1 MWEFVK
7 GIKNS
12 FAVWYANKIL
22 ITLVFLLAKT
32 AFVCAQTTNLTVTI
46 KNEQGEV
53 VESAHVSIPAL
64 GIIAVSDKSGQV
76 NFSNIPVGQHF
87 FQVSVMG
94 YEKAEIT
101 YPVSAETKA
110 LQIVLKQSSFQIEEA
125 VVVGESTSSRVAKS
139 GYAVT
144 ALNPELIAGSSLN
157 TNDLFRSSSG
167 VNLRQT
173 GGFGSSL
180 SVSINGL
187 TGKMVRF
194 FEDGIPIENGYLSPI
209 YLIPFNTI
217 DRIEVYKGV
226 VPEQIGSDALG
237 GAVSFVTRPITRSYT
252 DLSYERG
259 SYELNKAYAGKR
271 FVLNNGLMAGGY
283 FSYGGAKNNY
293 PVEIEISDE
302 TGRVNNQVVDRF
314 HDAFKSLS
322 GKLELGFVNRPWA
335 DEFYTTL
342 KLNSTDKE
350 LQHGLL
356 MQNPAGEAE
365 VSSSLAEN
373 RITFK
378 KDGIFKL
385 PFSVELTNVFSL
397 NHINYTDTTK
407 NIYNWRGEITGKRV
421 LGNEIYYFDS
431 PHLADVTTTRNYF
444 KFSSN
449 FQINEK
455 SDLKTTLIYSFFKRT
470 GSDPPAQNENGIDP
484 YDAVPKVHK
493 STVSISSTNRL
504 ADEKLTSITGL
515 KIHILKASQSFSL
528 ESNDEINASGNYMGV
543 WQVLRYSPL
552 QNLLFVTSYEYAY
565 RIPDENELFGDV
577 VLISSNTDLEPEKS
591 HNLNLGTIWSYNPQS
606 NLSFNTFFRG
616 IKDII
621 FLGFPIHGARYT
633 NVFNTHSYGAELE
646 GRTQILNFF
655 HINYALTY
663 QELRNMSNFNY
674 DGTESTKYYNTRLPN
689 IPWLYGNLGLQ
700 FKQQNLVG
708 KETESRITLQTF
720 YVNEYYLRPEPDGGG
735 NSKYVIPSQFY
746 QNIGISQK
754 FSKLDLLFG
763 IEVQNVF
770 NHKLYDNFRV
780 QKPGRTLQML
790 VRYTINN

>member
-1 MWEFVK
+1 M
-7 GIKNS
+7 
-12 FAVWYANKIL
+12 WYANEIL
-22 ITLVFLLAKT
+22 IVLIFLLAKT
-32 AFVCAQTTNLTVTI
+32 ALVHSQAINLTFTV
-46 KNEQGEV
+46 KNEKEEV
-53 VESAHVSIPAL
+53 VEAAHISIPAM
-64 GIIAVSDKSGQV
+64 GINGVTDKSGKV
-76 NFSNIPVGQHF
+76 NFSNIPVGKQV
-87 FQVSVMG
+87 FQVSVLG

-101 YPVSAETKA
+101 YPISAETKEI
-110 LQIVLKQSSFQIEEA
+110 QIILKQSSFQIEEA
-125 VVVGESTSSRVAKS
+125 VIVSESAGSRVAKS

-209 YLIPFNTI
+209 YLIPFNSI
-217 DRIEVYKGV
+217 ERIEVYKGV

-237 GAVSFVTRPITRSYT
+237 GAVSFVTRPITRAYT
-252 DLSYERG
+252 DLSFEAG
-259 SYELNKAYAGKR
+259 SYGLYKAYAGKR
-271 FVLNNGLMAGGY
+271 FILNNGLMAGGY
-283 FSYGGAKNNY
+283 LSYGGAKNNY
-293 PVEIEISDE
+293 PVEVEISDE
-302 TGRVNNQVVDRF
+302 TGRVNNELADRF
-314 HDAFKSLS
+314 HDEFKTLS
-322 GKLELGFVNRPWA
+322 GKLELGLVNKSWA
-335 DEFYTTL
+335 DEFYATI
-342 KLNSTDKE
+342 KLNNTSKE

-365 VSSSLAEN
+365 VSSGLAEN

-378 KDGIFKL
+378 KDGIFNL
-385 PFSVELTNVFSL
+385 PFLAELTNVFSV
-397 NHINYTDTTK
+397 NNINYTDTTK
-407 NIYNWRGEITGKRV
+407 NIYNWRGKISGQRV

-444 KFSSN
+444 KFYGKYRLN
-449 FQINEK
+449 QK
-455 SDLKTTLIYSFFKRT
+455 SELKTTLINSFFKRT
-470 GSDPPAQNENGIDP
+470 GSDPPAQNNDGIDP
-484 YDAVPKVHK
+484 YSAVPNMHK
-493 STVSISSTNRL
+493 STVSVSSTNLL
-504 ADEKLTSITGL
+504 AYDKLTSITGL
-515 KIHILKASQSFSL
+515 KIHILKASQSFSM
-528 ESNDEINASGNYMGV
+528 ESNDEINASGNYLGA

-552 QNLLFVTSYEYAY
+552 QNLLFVASYEYAY
-565 RIPDENELFGDV
+565 RLPDENELFGDV
-577 VLISSNTDLEPEKS
+577 VIISPNTDLEPEKS
-591 HNLNLGTIWSYNPQS
+591 HNLNLGAIWSYNPRS
-606 NLSFNTFFRG
+606 NLSFNTFYRG

-633 NVFNTHSYGAELE
+633 NVFNTRSFGAELE
-646 GRTQILNFF
+646 GRTQIRDFLN
-655 HINYALTY
+655 INYALTY

-700 FKQQNLVG
+700 LKQQNLIG
-708 KETESRITLQTF
+708 KEGESRITLQTF

-735 NSKYVIPSQFY
+735 NSKFVIPAQFY

-754 FSKLDLLFG
+754 FSNLNLLFG

-770 NHKLYDNFRV
+770 DRKLYDNFRV
-780 QKPGRTLQML
+780 QKPDRTIHILI
-790 VRYTINN
+790 RYTLN